1 MADCDVVVSVT
12 AERRLVVQLYDSR
25 WKIKAEDENLNK
37 LRTRLATV
45 KSACL
50 AKLPSCEAT
59 FKQHVLRASLKI
71 YVWMSCHLTKL
82 PPKSP
87 LQLGWEKGHG

>member
-1 MADCDVVVSVT
+1 MT
-12 AERRLVVQLYDSR
+12 QEGKLKLRT
-25 WKIKAEDENLNK
+25 K

-59 FKQHVLRASLKI
+59 FKQHVLRASLQT
-71 YVWMSCHLTKL
+71 YVWYRAIQTQPLEQTAL
-82 PPKSP
+82 P
-87 LQLGWEKGHG
+87 LQVQVRSCKKS